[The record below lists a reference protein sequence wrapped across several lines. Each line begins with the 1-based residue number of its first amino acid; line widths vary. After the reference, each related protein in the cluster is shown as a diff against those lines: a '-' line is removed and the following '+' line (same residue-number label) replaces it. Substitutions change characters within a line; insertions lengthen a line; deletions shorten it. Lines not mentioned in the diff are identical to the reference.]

1 MNIKVECDIADNN
14 LSWRDKEI
22 RTSIGEKIA
31 ENVSMMNTRK
41 CYKINASHGQC
52 QIFIFD

>member
-1 MNIKVECDIADNN
+1 MNIKVERDIADNN

-41 CYKINASHGQC
+41 YYKINASHSQC